1 MKILIWKARKEKKL
15 TLKQL
20 EVLTGISK
28 TTLNYIENGERSPK
42 LEQLEKIAIVLNVRI
57 TDLFESK
64 YK

>member
-1 MKILIWKARKEKKL
+1 MKILIWKARKEKNL

-42 LEQLEKIAIVLNVRI
+42 LEQLEKIAIVLNVRM

>member
-1 MKILIWKARKEKKL
+1 MKILIWKARKEKNL

-42 LEQLEKIAIVLNVRI
+42 LEQLEKIAIVLNVRM
-57 TDLFESK
+57 TDLFELE
-64 YK
+64 YR